1 VIYIQNGL
9 LLSHKGEWN
18 LDVCNDVDG
27 ARVYYAK
34 WNKSEKD
41 KYHMI
46 SLMWNLR
53 NKANEHR
60 V

>member
-1 VIYIQNGL
+1 M
-9 LLSHKGEWN
+9 
-18 LDVCNDVDG
+18 DG

-34 WNKSEKD
+34 QNKSEKD

-53 NKANEHR
+53 NKTDEHR
-60 V
+60 QRVGYIR